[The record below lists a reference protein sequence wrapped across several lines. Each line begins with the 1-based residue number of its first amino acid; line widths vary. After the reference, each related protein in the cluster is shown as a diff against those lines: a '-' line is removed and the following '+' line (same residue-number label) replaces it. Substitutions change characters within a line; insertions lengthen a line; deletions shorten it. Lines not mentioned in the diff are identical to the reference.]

1 MVVLGYH
8 VSTHVFVHL
17 WILSMH
23 LIAKCMVCMHVY
35 VVCPSCTANTDM
47 AAPLLQLVDFVDAG
61 HANPH
66 ADDPAGQGFWGG
78 RRIPV
83 L

>member
-1 MVVLGYH
+1 MYI
-8 VSTHVFVHL
+8 TC
-17 WILSMH
+17 
-23 LIAKCMVCMHVY
+23 ACVY
-35 VVCPSCTANTDM
+35 VVCPICTANTIVFDSRYFDT